1 MLMCCGCSA
10 CHALRLGKRVGGA
23 PGRCGTMRVVEC
35 QNFSHLFVFGMPA
48 GRCNPGSFRAAMEEP
63 SIILYPSLARPLAL
77 AGCAVRV
84 ASCWIICLKG
94 LNTECYVGTVAHD
107 VAYKA

>member
-1 MLMCCGCSA
+1 
-10 CHALRLGKRVGGA
+10 
-23 PGRCGTMRVVEC
+23 
-35 QNFSHLFVFGMPA
+35 
-48 GRCNPGSFRAAMEEP
+48 MEEP